1 MTDTFEWQGRVGE
14 TWAAEWQRTDRS
26 LAPVQAELLERIG
39 GLEPWAAGI
48 LDIGCG
54 AGTTTISAAA
64 RFPHAK
70 CLGVDLSPALIDTA
84 LSRAATANCRF
95 GVADASTWSDPA
107 FRPDTLISRHGVMFF
122 DDPVAAFARLGES
135 ATPDVR
141 LIFSCFRA
149 SGENAWATDMMAL
162 LPEQPGGDPLAPGPF
177 AFAGPDHVAGILA
190 TAGWKDARPAP
201 FDWDYVAGAGDNAV
215 ADALSFFQQ
224 IGPAARAARTLT
236 GQARADFIARLE
248 RLLQSRLADGRVTFK
263 AAGWIWT
270 AHR

>member
-1 MTDTFEWQGRVGE
+1 MTDAFEWQGRVGE

-26 LAPVQAELLERIG
+26 LAPIQAELLDRIDS
-39 GLEPWAAGI
+39 LEPSAAGI

-64 RFPHAK
+64 RFPHAR
-70 CLGVDLSPALIDTA
+70 CLGIDLSPALIDTA
-84 LSRAATANCRF
+84 LSRVAMANCRF

-107 FRPDTLISRHGVMFF
+107 FRPNTLISRHGVMFF
-122 DDPVAAFARLGES
+122 DDPVAAFARLAES
-135 ATPDVR
+135 ATSDAR

-162 LPEQPGGDPLAPGPF
+162 LPEQPVGDPLAPGPF
-177 AFAGPDHVAGILA
+177 VFAAPDHVAGILA
-190 TAGWKDARPAP
+190 SAGWQDARPAP

-224 IGPAARAARTLT
+224 IGPAARAARTLI
-236 GQARADFIARLE
+236 GHARADFIARLE
-248 RLLQSRLADGRVTFK
+248 RLLQSRLADGRVAFK